1 MNPLRTLM
9 ERLSRGRILKRHL
22 PADLGSVPI
31 LVSPD
36 AALSLWKTHIQSD
49 LFDFA
54 REFVQAGDVVW
65 DVGANVG
72 LLSIA
77 AAERSGVSGRVIAIE
92 PDIWLAAL
100 LRKSAAMQPLSS
112 ARIEVIPAAVFDS
125 PVIASF
131 KIAQRGRASNFLAVA
146 GGSTQAGGVRE
157 TVSVVTITLDWL
169 LEQGAAPNVLKI
181 DVEGAERN
189 VLLGAQRV
197 LAEARPVVL
206 IEVYDDSRADVTE
219 MLLRNGYKL
228 YNWDA
233 IPRVSVDQASFN
245 TLALPPGR
253 ENRDHPAC
261 AAPLQS

>member
-1 MNPLRTLM
+1 M

-36 AALSLWKTHIQSD
+36 AALSFWKTHTKSD

-54 REFVQAGDVVW
+54 REFVKAGSVVW

-77 AAERSGVSGRVIAIE
+77 AARRAGVSGKVMAVE

-100 LRKSAAMQPLSS
+100 LRRSAAMQPPTS

-125 PVIASF
+125 PAIATF
-131 KIAQRGRASNFLAVA
+131 NVAQRGRASNFLVAA
-146 GGSTQAGGVRE
+146 GGSSQTGGVRE
-157 TVSVVTITLDWL
+157 TVSVLTITLDWL
-169 LEQGAAPNVLKI
+169 MEQGAAPDVLKI

-197 LAEARPVVL
+197 LAEARPVIL
-206 IEVYDDSRADVTE
+206 IEVYNDSRADVTA
-219 MLLRNGYKL
+219 MLLQNGYKL
-228 YNWDA
+228 YDWDA
-233 IPRVSVDQASFN
+233 TPRVSVDQASFN

-253 ENRDHPAC
+253 
-261 AAPLQS
+261 